1 MVGGRFRGEDILQEH
16 EGNFL
21 GQRKS
26 CEKMAADNE
35 DDGFRSKWDVG
46 LGMASQKDYGT
57 WIMVNE
63 EKGTMW
69 IILET

>member
-35 DDGFRSKWDVG
+35 DDGFRSK
-46 LGMASQKDYGT
+46 
-57 WIMVNE
+57 
-63 EKGTMW
+63 
-69 IILET
+69 